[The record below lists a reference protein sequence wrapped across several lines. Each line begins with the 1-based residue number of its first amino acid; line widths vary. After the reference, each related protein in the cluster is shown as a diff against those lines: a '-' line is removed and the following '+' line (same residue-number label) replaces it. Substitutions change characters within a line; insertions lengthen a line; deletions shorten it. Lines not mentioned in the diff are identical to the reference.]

1 MTHNKPKTLKQA
13 IDEINLKY
21 YEEYRNYTNASKRII
36 DYSPSLDSYFGLVLT
51 KKQYAYKKLAQK
63 YIIKNEMTNYLLIEE
78 KYSNST
84 KTYRI
89 LEVF

>member
-21 YEEYRNYTNASKRII
+21 YEEYSKYTNASKRII